1 MNVGVGLYVCVC
13 TLVCVHVCVR
23 GCALYREYGDSW
35 HKGGM
40 LGNKQN
46 VFDDF
51 VSAAEYLV
59 QNKYTNPSR
68 SVQS

>member
-1 MNVGVGLYVCVC
+1 
-13 TLVCVHVCVR
+13 
-23 GCALYREYGDSW
+23 
-35 HKGGM
+35 M

-59 QNKYTNPSR
+59 QNNYTNPSR
-68 SVQS
+68 SVQCALFQGLIQVWQGLSWVLRRKKLLKISY